1 MNIKTDGKKSE
12 MTLSMTVKD
21 EDTNEE
27 LKMNFSLSDTTTA
40 EDVIIEEPSDAKNFE
55 EVIGQMM
62 G

>member
-12 MTLSMTVKD
+12 MTLAMTVKD